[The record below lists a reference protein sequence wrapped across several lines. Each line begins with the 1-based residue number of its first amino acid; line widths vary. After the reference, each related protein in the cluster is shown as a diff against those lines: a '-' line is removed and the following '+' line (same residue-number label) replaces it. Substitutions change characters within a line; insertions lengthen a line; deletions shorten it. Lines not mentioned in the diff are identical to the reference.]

1 MKKIVL
7 FTTLFLNL
15 NLFGDYLQYSGL
27 SYVSQEADIEIAY
40 PNTLKIEDSLIAF
53 LSNDLRQNK
62 SKNPELS
69 LEVSKTFKDG
79 SYQVIV
85 ALDSE
90 NIMSI
95 ESIIEDQMSCVST
108 YSLSGQVVV
117 FNAKE
122 LQIVSIKP
130 YAINRR
136 YLDKGINCKNINKKT
151 QLLRF
156 AQTFFGLEIPKNQY
170 ENFLILDDSQMV
182 KQIKNLY
189 TDSKFIYEK
198 AFIKRISNE
207 ILSTNLSS
215 ISNTNFF
222 IGIDDV
228 QLGKLAL
235 SQMSGEKEFIN
246 NNYFLDANNNFKQQ
260 AYKVWI
266 GQEFSKWFSESFNL
280 PLIPYVKGKALGLKI
295 SDKYEDANEL
305 LNLRLPNL
313 DFGFV
318 INIRGFKKV
327 KLDESKLREAYAWA
341 AFSKIEFHNVGIKK
355 ITEIDLKY
363 IHTQEVNKNQTFDD
377 WDTFNFSQNKI
388 MKDYVSN
395 IDTFDKKWLKQA
407 SKMSSKDFKK
417 HVNYIK
423 KNIRL

>member
-1 MKKIVL
+1 MKKIL
-7 FTTLFLNL
+7 FFTTLFLNF

-27 SYVSQEADIEIAY
+27 SYVSQEADIEKAF
-40 PNTLKIEDSLIAF
+40 PNTLKIEDSLITF

-90 NIMSI
+90 NIMNI
-95 ESIIEDQMSCVST
+95 ESVVEDQISCVST

-130 YAINRR
+130 YGINRR
-136 YLDKGINCKNINKKT
+136 YLDKGINCMKINKKT

-170 ENFLILDDSQMV
+170 ENFLIMDDSQMI

-189 TDSKFIYEK
+189 TDSRYIYEK

-235 SQMSGEKEFIN
+235 SQMSGEKEFIK
-246 NNYFLDANNNFKQQ
+246 NNYFLDADNKFKQQ

-305 LNLRLPNL
+305 LNL

-341 AFSKIEFHNVGIKK
+341 VFSKIEFHNVGIEK

-363 IHTQEVNKNQTFDD
+363 IHTQEINKNQTFDD

-395 IDTFDKKWLKQA
+395 IDTFDKKWLKQT

>member
-1 MKKIVL
+1 MKKAL
-7 FTTLFLNL
+7 FFTILFLNL
-15 NLFGDYLQYSGL
+15 SLFGDYLQYSGI
-27 SYVSQEADIEIAY
+27 SYVSQEADIETAY
-40 PNTLKIEDSLIAF
+40 PNTLKIENSLITF
-53 LSNDLRQNK
+53 LSNDLKRNK

-69 LEVSKTFKDG
+69 LEVAKTFKDG

-90 NIMSI
+90 NIMNI
-95 ESIIEDQMSCVST
+95 ESMIEEQIACVST

-136 YLDKGINCKNINKKT
+136 YLDKGINCKKLDKKT

-156 AQTFFGLEIPKNQY
+156 AQTFYGLEIPKSQY
-170 ENFLILDDSQMV
+170 KNFLVLKDSQLV
-182 KQIKNLY
+182 EEIKNLY
-189 TDSKFIYEK
+189 TDSRFIYEK
-198 AFIKRISNE
+198 AFIKRISDE

-228 QLGKLAL
+228 RLGKLAL

-246 NNYFLDANNNFKQQ
+246 NNYFLDGNNNFKQQ

-341 AFSKIEFHNVGIKK
+341 AFSKIEFHNVGIEK

-395 IDTFDKKWLKQA
+395 IDTFDKKWLKQS

-417 HVNYIK
+417 HVNSIK